1 MGEFFSLLF
10 GNEKTK
16 RRLGEAIRG
25 GVLSHAHLICG
36 PDESGKKTLALEISA
51 ALNCEARHDPCKDLP
66 CHRCNN
72 CRRIFDGGF
81 TDIKVLRKPK
91 DKATIGVS
99 EIRYF
104 REDMFLSATE
114 SDAKIYIIDDAERM
128 TPNAQNALLK
138 VLEEPP
144 TNVFV
149 FLLSSSDDAILTT
162 IKSRTQYTAMER
174 FEIDK
179 LKEYFGKN
187 PLATEELL
195 MSADGCI
202 GKAKLLLEEGASEV
216 KAARSVIENIL
227 LALKPSTPYST
238 LFTAIKSL
246 PTKKDELRSHLELLT
261 VALRDLLLLKHSRV
275 APLVFFT
282 SRDEGIKL
290 SSAMSGARINAIY
303 EIMRETLVD
312 LSKNVNVNS
321 LITILGAR
329 IKLI

>member
-1 MGEFFSLLF
+1 MVEYFSGLF
-10 GNEKTK
+10 GNEGIK
-16 RRLGEAIRG
+16 RRLGGAIRG
-25 GVLSHAHLICG
+25 NVLSHAHLISG
-36 PDESGKKTLALEISA
+36 PDGSGKMTLALEISA
-51 ALNCEARHDPCKDLP
+51 ALNCENRHNNKNLP
-66 CHRCNN
+66 CHTCNS
-72 CRRIFDGGF
+72 CRRIFEGSF
-81 TDIKVLRKPK
+81 TDVKILSKPT

-104 REDMFLSATE
+104 REDMFLSASE
-114 SDAKIYIIDDAERM
+114 SEAKIYIIDDAEKM

-144 TNVFV
+144 SAVYV
-149 FLLSSSDDAILTT
+149 FLLTSSDDAILTT

-174 FEIDK
+174 FEVSELMK
-179 LKEYFGKN
+179 YFSNN
-187 PLATEELL
+187 PSTNEELL

-202 GKAKLLLEEGASEV
+202 GKAKLLLQDGASEAR
-216 KAARSVIENIL
+216 AARDTTNKIL
-227 LALKPSTPYST
+227 LAIKPGTSYST

-246 PTKKDELRSHLELLT
+246 PTKKDELRSHLELIT
-261 VALRDLLLLKHSRV
+261 EALRDLLLLKNDRN

-282 SRDEGIKL
+282 SREDGIKL
-290 SSAMSGARINAIY
+290 SSAMPSTRINAIY
-303 EIMRETLVD
+303 EIMREAMLD